1 MTATIPV
8 FRPVHKFYDI
18 IYSLEFSEQKG
29 KLKTL
34 RKFVE
39 PFTVNG
45 VTHPV
50 SNVWDF
56 EVNGKV
62 MRLRWTKVP
71 FSEEGRVEMR
81 VDFYRMQGGKMM
93 DVNAEFLASL
103 KHD

>member
-1 MTATIPV
+1 MPATIPV

-18 IYSLEFSEQKG
+18 IYSLECSEQKG

-34 RKFVE
+34 KKFVE
-39 PFTVNG
+39 PFTVEG

-56 EVNGKV
+56 SVGNKI
-62 MRLRWTKVP
+62 MRLRWTKVQMV
-71 FSEEGRVEMR
+71 EGRAEMR
-81 VDFYRMQGGKMM
+81 LDFYRVEDGKLL
-93 DVNAEFLASL
+93 DVNSEFLASL